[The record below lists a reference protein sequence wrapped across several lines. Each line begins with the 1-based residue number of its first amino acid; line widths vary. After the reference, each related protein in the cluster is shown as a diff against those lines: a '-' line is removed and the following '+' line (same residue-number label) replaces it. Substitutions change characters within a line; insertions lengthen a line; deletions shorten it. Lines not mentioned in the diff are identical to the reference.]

1 MARVLDVKD
10 AMIYQFIIVARKHF
24 NESINREIVRKT
36 KTTLMQ

>member
-10 AMIYQFIIVARKHF
+10 AMIYQFIIVARKRF